1 MARRPP
7 NNLKRAMSRLSKPFL
22 RHGDLKTVK
31 ALLSRFHGANGRETE
46 PILFSVQKDAC
57 LNVLLRIATACFLL
71 RGDMRGDA
79 LIHWACREPVS
90 TASQLQ
96 TILIYPPLPGDLLIL
111 QKRKGKLQCMSP
123 AKRTCRLCWNN
134 VLNSSYFD
142 AREVLATRDDD
153 GLNPLLTVVS
163 TRNLTLFTTSYLTSQ
178 SRAQSSFFNG
188 TEKRWF

>member
-46 PILFSVQKDAC
+46 PILFSVKKDAC

-111 QKRKGKLQCMSP
+111 QKRKGKFWRPEM
-123 AKRTCRLCWNN
+123 TM
-134 VLNSSYFD
+134 D
-142 AREVLATRDDD
+142 
-153 GLNPLLTVVS
+153 S
-163 TRNLTLFTTSYLTSQ
+163 TRFLQWYQQEILLS
-178 SRAQSSFFNG
+178 SR
-188 TEKRWF
+188 RHI